1 MTDPKKNPNKR
12 RKLFFWR
19 RKALLVPELPKP
31 MYGTEE
37 AQREAPR
44 WYRPSLLKVAVVAL
58 ALAAI
63 LPTRANGQFG
73 VDVAAILAA
82 LSQMQSLM
90 NTYIV
95 APLKTINQVEQS
107 VANYEQEVMYPLAAI
122 NQAKSSVDAVRESV
136 QPDRQSL
143 SFERRERHAAAV
155 AESRNPSTFAQ
166 CGKCAQRIW
175 PVSECVWRRDAAEC
189 SIPADENDD
198 RHDRCAG
205 SGRNEA
211 GD

>member
-122 NQAKSSVDAVRESV
+122 NQAKNSVMQFESQFSQIGNLFHV
-136 QPDRQSL
+136 
-143 SFERRERHAAAV
+143 ERRERHSAAV

>member
-1 MTDPKKNPNKR
+1 M
-12 RKLFFWR
+12 
-19 RKALLVPELPKP
+19 VPGLPP
-31 MYGTEE
+31 ESGSGC
-37 AQREAPR
+37 ARIGR
-44 WYRPSLLKVAVVAL
+44 
-58 ALAAI
+58 I

-122 NQAKSSVDAVRESV
+122 NQAKNSVMQFESQFSQIGNLFHV
-136 QPDRQSL
+136 NVASATLPQSQNL
-143 SFERRERHAAAV
+143 ETLLL
-155 AESRNPSTFAQ
+155 SRNAGNVPS
-166 CGKCAQRIW
+166 
-175 PVSECVWRRDAAEC
+175 VSGQFQSVYGVVMPPEC

-198 RHDRCAG
+198 
-205 SGRNEA
+205 
-211 GD
+211 